1 MTHMLAEES
10 FDFFVSIA
18 TLRHLPLDPALRKF
32 RDLLRPSGT
41 LAAIG
46 LYRLS
51 TLSDAVWASVA
62 KPVSCWCR
70 LTRNYEEVAAP
81 LRDPDETLEEVRTI
95 VRRILPGAVFRREL
109 LFRYSLVWQKPL
121 TRRLPLE
128 SAYNQD

>member
-51 TLSDAVWASVA
+51 TLSDAV
-62 KPVSCWCR
+62 
-70 LTRNYEEVAAP
+70 
-81 LRDPDETLEEVRTI
+81 
-95 VRRILPGAVFRREL
+95 
-109 LFRYSLVWQKPL
+109 
-121 TRRLPLE
+121 
-128 SAYNQD
+128 